1 MLVKY
6 NVTEMKHTF
15 NRSFPCISYLFNIV
29 AVFGKRRVF
38 LRKQTIGQHL
48 ISNAMQSPTPSWQR
62 LLYIAT
68 YNAFMPFTHIVT
80 AISTVQYATLTTKKS
95 VIKNCT
101 VMQ

>member
-38 LRKQTIGQHL
+38 FAKANYWSTSHIKCYAVA
-48 ISNAMQSPTPSWQR
+48 NSW
-62 LLYIAT
+62 LATTAT

-80 AISTVQYATLTTKKS
+80 AISTVQYATLTTKKCYKKLYGNA
-95 VIKNCT
+95 I
-101 VMQ
+101 M

>member
-62 LLYIAT
+62 LLLTMLSCHLLNCYGNFHSPVCHSNNKKKC
-68 YNAFMPFTHIVT
+68 YKKLYGNAIM
-80 AISTVQYATLTTKKS
+80 
-95 VIKNCT
+95 
-101 VMQ
+101 